1 MKLVLYSNDNV
12 NTIFILVSKEL
23 SEEEREAVIST
34 NEFHQFLS
42 RAALVMERAL
52 TDPSDIM
59 FDCYLDDG
67 DRGDKCLGAQVM
79 CRNIFCD
86 EKLCKGRIAMDT
98 HWSPHVSGW
107 YGVCGNITRF
117 STASRVAISII

>member
-1 MKLVLYSNDNV
+1 MYCVLVTLSCNTV
-12 NTIFILVSKEL
+12 NKEL
-23 SEEEREAVIST
+23 SEEEREAVMAT

-67 DRGDKCLGAQVM
+67 DREHGGDKCLGAQVM

-86 EKLCKGRIAMDT
+86 EKLCKGRVAMDT
-98 HWSPHVSGW
+98 HWSPHVSDH
-107 YGVCGNITRF
+107 
-117 STASRVAISII
+117 

>member
-1 MKLVLYSNDNV
+1 M
-12 NTIFILVSKEL
+12 
-23 SEEEREAVIST
+23 AT

-67 DRGDKCLGAQVM
+67 DKEHGSDKCLGAQVM

-98 HWSPHVSGW
+98 HWSPHVSEDIAV
-107 YGVCGNITRF
+107 YYF
-117 STASRVAISII
+117 HLLLSIMSCCWGHSMVGRAVSLMD

>member
-1 MKLVLYSNDNV
+1 MLLSCCAGN
-12 NTIFILVSKEL
+12 KEL
-23 SEEEREAVIST
+23 SEEERDAVMST

-67 DRGDKCLGAQVM
+67 DREHGSDKCLGAQVI
-79 CRNIFCD
+79 CRNVFYD
-86 EKLCKGRIAMDT
+86 EKLCKGRITMDT
-98 HWSPHVSGW
+98 HWSPHVSDHH
-107 YGVCGNITRF
+107 
-117 STASRVAISII
+117 